1 VLSFVKA
8 SFVSYTHILYRP
20 AAVAS
25 YSY

>member
-1 VLSFVKA
+1 VLSFAKA